1 MDSDSGN
8 RHKLLF
14 VDDDLFFLDLY
25 SRKAKQY
32 DLDMKT
38 ANGGEEAM
46 KKLDEGF
53 VPDVFVVDLDM
64 PNISGFEFIEEL
76 KKRGMLEKA
85 YVVILT
91 NKNDPY
97 YIQKAKEYNVDRYI
111 IKATRVPS
119 EVMEELMELLK
130 NGKKTATK

>member
-1 MDSDSGN
+1 MESENTNS
-8 RHKLLF
+8 HKLLF
-14 VDDDLFFLDLY
+14 VDDDMFFLDLY

-32 DLDMKT
+32 NLEMKT
-38 ANGGEEAM
+38 ANGGEEAL
-46 KKLDEGF
+46 KKIDAGF
-53 VPDVFVVDLDM
+53 IPDIFVVDLDM
-64 PNISGFEFIEEL
+64 PNISGFELIEEL
-76 KKRGMLEKA
+76 KKRNILNKA

-119 EVMEELMELLK
+119 EVMEELVALLK
-130 NGKKTATK
+130 NGQKVVQ

>member
-1 MDSDSGN
+1 MDSTTGN
-8 RHKLLF
+8 RYKLLF

-32 DLDMKT
+32 NLDMKT
-38 ANGGEEAM
+38 ANGGEEAL
-46 KKLDEGF
+46 KKIEEGF
-53 VPDVFVVDLDM
+53 VPDAFVVDLDM

-76 KKRGMLEKA
+76 KKRGVLSKA

-119 EVMEELMELLK
+119 EVMEELIDLLK
-130 NGKKTATK
+130 NGKKVTT